1 MSQPEISDQPRS
13 MVVQKPKSNIYT
25 ALLGISALA
34 LMMACLFLLL
44 EWTVYTD
51 GSFSPFQLWDAA
63 SGP

>member
-1 MSQPEISDQPRS
+1 MSQPEITDQPRS

-34 LMMACLFLLL
+34 LTLACVFLLL
-44 EWTVYTD
+44 EWVHYA